1 MTRSARWLVAVP
13 LVAGIFLAS
22 APSHADTPDK
32 DAEAERL
39 FREGQRLMEQKR
51 LGEACPK
58 FEAAY
63 KKDQQLGTLLNL
75 AYCHK
80 QQGAIWQAWTEF
92 KEAEVKAV
100 SLKLKDRRDFAR
112 KGMTELEKQ
121 LAKVIVDPPSK
132 VELTEVL
139 VEDRRVWDAE
149 KSVTIAVEPGP
160 ERKFTFVARGK
171 RPLVQTVSVPAV
183 KRGDTPLHVTVG
195 EMEDEPPPAPVV
207 EPPVVVAQPKAAR
220 PERPPPPDEHAGTW
234 RTVAWVTVGI
244 GVPVLAAGSVL
255 GVITLGSKCTS
266 SKRNVDTDVCPTT
279 DRANAS
285 TVAALSTAGI
295 IGGAVLTA
303 TGLGIFL
310 FGPKPS
316 SSARARA
323 FVAPELGPGWAG
335 LHGAF

>member
-1 MTRSARWLVAVP
+1 MKRSARCLVAVP

-100 SLKLKDRRDFAR
+100 ALKLKDRRDFSR
-112 KGMTELEKQ
+112 KAMLELEKQ
-121 LAKVIVDPPSK
+121 LAKVIVDPPAK
-132 VELTEVL
+132 VELGEVL
-139 VEDRRVWDAE
+139 VEDRRIWDAE

-160 ERKFTFVARGK
+160 ERKFTFVAKGK
-171 RPLVQTVSVPAV
+171 RPLVQTVSVPAA
-183 KRGDTPLHVTVG
+183 KRGDPPLHVTVG

-207 EPPVVVAQPKAAR
+207 DPPVVVAPPKAPS
-220 PERPPPPDEHAGTW
+220 PERPPHEEHAGTW
-234 RTVAWVTVGI
+234 RTVAWVTAGI

-255 GVITLGSKCTS
+255 GVISLGSSCTT
-266 SKRNVDTDVCPTT
+266 SKRTETGCSPT
-279 DRANAS
+279 DRATAS

-316 SSARARA
+316 SSSARARA
-323 FVAPELGPGWAG
+323 FLSPELGPGWAG
-335 LHGAF
+335 VHGSF

>member
-1 MTRSARWLVAVP
+1 MTRSWLVALP
-13 LVAGIFLAS
+13 LVSGIVLAS
-22 APSHADTPDK
+22 APSYADTPDK

-121 LAKVIVDPPSK
+121 LAKVIVDPTSK

-139 VEDRRVWDAE
+139 IEDRRVWDAE

-160 ERKFTFVARGK
+160 ERKFTFLAKGK
-171 RPLVQTVSVPAV
+171 KPLVQTVPVPAA
-183 KRGDTPLHVTVG
+183 KRGDAPLHITVG

-207 EPPVVVAQPKAAR
+207 EAPVVVAPPRSPKA
-220 PERPPPPDEHAGTW
+220 ERPPPRDEHAGAW
-234 RTVAWVTVGI
+234 RTAAWITVGV
-244 GVPVLAAGSVL
+244 GVPVLAVGSVL
-255 GVITLGSKCTS
+255 GVMTLGSDCIA
-266 SKRNVDTDVCPTT
+266 SKRTPTT
-279 DRANAS
+279 CDSTERAGSS
-285 TVAALSTAGI
+285 TIAALSTVGI
-295 IGGAVLTA
+295 IGGAALTA

-316 SSARARA
+316 SSSSRAWLT
-323 FVAPELGPGWAG
+323 PDLGPGWAG
-335 LHGAF
+335 VHGAF

>member
-1 MTRSARWLVAVP
+1 MTRSWLVALP
-13 LVAGIFLAS
+13 LVTGIVLAT

-63 KKDQQLGTLLNL
+63 RKDQQLGTLLNL

-112 KGMTELEKQ
+112 KGMADLEKQ

-139 VEDRRVWDAE
+139 VEDRRIWDAE

-160 ERKFTFVARGK
+160 ERKFTFLAKGK
-171 RPLVQTVSVPAV
+171 KPLVQTVGVPAA
-183 KRGDTPLHVTVG
+183 KRGDAPLHITVG

-207 EPPVVVAQPKAAR
+207 EAPVVVAPAKAAR
-220 PERPPPPDEHAGTW
+220 PERPPPRDDHAGAW
-234 RTVAWVTVGI
+234 RTAAWITVGV
-244 GVPVLAAGSVL
+244 GVPVLAVGGVL
-255 GVITLGSKCTS
+255 GVMTLVSKCTTT
-266 SKRNVDTDVCPTT
+266 KRSADQDACPPA

-285 TVAALSTAGI
+285 TIAALSTVGI
-295 IGGAVLTA
+295 IGGAALTA

-316 SSARARA
+316 SSSSSRAW
-323 FVAPELGPGWAG
+323 VAPELGPGWAG
-335 LHGAF
+335 VHGAF